1 MTFRNETMKL
11 NRAQFLR
18 LFGRTAAVA
27 MLPKVLA
34 LSSAALA
41 QEGGSLVIA
50 SVQGPPSLD
59 AHVTNA
65 QVARNITLHIYETL
79 YARDEN
85 GEAVP
90 DLAEGVS
97 VSDDGLTYTFKLRK
111 GVKFHT
117 GKEMTSNDVSAS
129 IERFRKIGV
138 SPALVAAIDTVTA
151 VSPYEVAIKLKKKQS
166 VFLDNIS
173 SPRAPIAI
181 YPAEEAAK
189 GANEIQYIGTGP
201 FKFVEY
207 TPDSHVT
214 LEKFAD
220 YVPNPAYQGRDGLA
234 GKKEVLIHRVTF
246 RFIPEAG
253 ARTAAL
259 ESGAVQIVETVDGPT
274 AARLRTDTKYIVH
287 DVLPF
292 AFQIIK
298 FNHAQAPTDDVN
310 FRKAVQAALDMEEIM
325 EISYAAINQVDGG
338 WVFPKS
344 PFATDAGLDQYNIAN
359 FDKAKEFL
367 GKSNY
372 KGKPV
377 TFITDNL
384 RPNVDIATVVQARLE
399 AIGVKVDISIADW
412 PTTSK
417 IGFTKTGWNFW
428 THGFGIEPFEGPG
441 TVMSAFVGGNAQMIA
456 DPEID
461 RIAGEFYATLDDAQ
475 KKDLFKQFQ
484 QRMYDNMIAIKAGNY
499 GLFQLTSSK
508 VENFVP
514 FRIPRMW
521 GVKLIR

>member
-1 MTFRNETMKL
+1 MSVRMK
-11 NRAQFLR
+11 
-18 LFGRTAAVA
+18 
-27 MLPKVLA
+27 
-34 LSSAALA
+34 ALA
-41 QEGGSLVIA
+41 FAFGLMSSVMVAPMAMAAGGEIVIA

-79 YARDEN
+79 YARNEN
-85 GEAVP
+85 AEPVP
-90 DLAEGVS
+90 DLASGVS
-97 VSDDGLTYTFKLRK
+97 VSDDGLTYTFKLRE
-111 GVKFHT
+111 GVKFHN
-117 GKEMTSNDVSAS
+117 GKEMTSEDVVAS
-129 IERFRKIGV
+129 IERYRKIGV
-138 SPALVAAIDTVTA
+138 SPALVAAIDTVSA
-151 VSPYEVAIKLKKKQS
+151 VSPYEVAIKLKQKQS

-189 GANEIQYIGTGP
+189 GANEVQYIGTGP

-207 TPDSHVT
+207 QPDSHVT
-214 LEKFAD
+214 LEKYAE
-220 YVPNPAYQGRDGLA
+220 YVPNPAYDKRDGLA
-234 GKKEVLIHRVTF
+234 GKKEVLIDRVVF

-274 AARLRTDTKYIVH
+274 AERLRGDSKYVVH

-292 AFQIIK
+292 AFQVIK
-298 FNHAQAPTDDVN
+298 LNHNQAPTDDVN
-310 FRKAVQAALDMEEIM
+310 FRKAVQAALDMEEVM
-325 EISYAAINQVDGG
+325 EISYAGINQVDGG
-338 WVFPKS
+338 WVFPTS
-344 PFATDAGLDQYNIAN
+344 PFASDAGLDQYNVAD
-359 FDKAKEFL
+359 FDKAKAFL
-367 GKSNY
+367 DQSNY
-372 KGKPV
+372 KGEPV

-384 RPNVDIATVVQARLE
+384 RPNVDIATVFQARLE
-399 AIGVKVDISIADW
+399 AIGVKVDIVVADW
-412 PTTSK
+412 PTTTK
-417 IGFTKTGWNFW
+417 VGFSKTGWNFW

-441 TVMSAFVGGNAQMIA
+441 TVMSAFVNGNAQIVP

-461 RIAGEFYATLDDAQ
+461 RIAGEFNATLDEAQ

-484 QRMYDNMIAIKAGNY
+484 LRMLDNVVAIKTGNY
-499 GLFQLTSSK
+499 GLFQVTNDK

-521 GVKLIR
+521 GVTLAQ

>member
-1 MTFRNETMKL
+1 MTFRSETLRL

-18 LFGRTAAVA
+18 LLAGTAASAVLPTGLGFQSVA
-27 MLPKVLA
+27 F
-34 LSSAALA
+34 A
-41 QEGGSLVIA
+41 QEGGELVIA

-59 AHVTNA
+59 AHITNA

-79 YARDEN
+79 YARGEN

-90 DLAEGVS
+90 DLAAAVT
-97 VSDDGLTYTFKLRK
+97 VSDDGLTYTFKLRQ
-111 GVKFHT
+111 GVKFHN
-117 GKEMTSNDVSAS
+117 GKEMTSDDVVAS
-129 IERFRKIGV
+129 IERYRKIGV

-151 VSPYEVAIKLKKKQS
+151 VSPYEVAVKLKGKQS

-189 GANEIQYIGTGP
+189 GANQIQYIGTGP

-207 TPDSHVT
+207 KPDSHVA

-220 YVPNPAYQGRDGLA
+220 YVPNPNYQERDGLA
-234 GKKEVLIHRVTF
+234 GKKVVLIDRVIF

-274 AARLRTDTKYIVH
+274 AERLRGDPKYVVH
-287 DVLPF
+287 NVLPF
-292 AFQIIK
+292 AFQVIK
-298 FNHAQAPTDDVN
+298 FNHAQAPTDDVY
-310 FRKAVQAALDMEEIM
+310 FRKAVQAALDMEEVM
-325 EISYAAINQVDGG
+325 EISYAGINQVDGR
-338 WVFPKS
+338 WVFPTS
-344 PFATDAGLDQYNIAN
+344 PFATDAGLDQYNVADL
-359 FDKAKEFL
+359 DKAKAFL
-367 GKSNY
+367 DKSNY
-372 KGKPV
+372 KGEAV

-399 AIGVKVDISIADW
+399 AIGVKVDISVADW

-441 TVMSAFVGGNAQMIA
+441 TVMSAFVGGNAQMVA

-461 RIAGEFYATLDDAQ
+461 RIAAEFYATLDEAK

-499 GLFQLTSSK
+499 GLFQVTSDK

-521 GVKLIR
+521 GVKLAK

>member
-1 MTFRNETMKL
+1 MASVM
-11 NRAQFLR
+11 
-18 LFGRTAAVA
+18 AAPMA
-27 MLPKVLA
+27 I
-34 LSSAALA
+34 AA
-41 QEGGSLVIA
+41 GGEIIIA

-65 QVARNITLHIYETL
+65 QVARNITLHVYETL
-79 YARDEN
+79 YARNEN
-85 GEAVP
+85 AEAVP
-90 DLAEGVS
+90 DLASGVS
-97 VSDDGLTYTFKLRK
+97 VSDDGLTYTFKLRQ
-111 GVKFHT
+111 GVKFHN
-117 GKEMTSNDVSAS
+117 GKEMTADDVVAS
-129 IERFRKIGV
+129 IERYRKIGV
-138 SPALVAAIDTVTA
+138 SPALVAAIDTVSA
-151 VSPYEVAIKLKKKQS
+151 VSPYEVAIKLKQKQS

-207 TPDSHVT
+207 KPDSHVT
-214 LEKFAD
+214 LEKFAE
-220 YVPNPAYQGRDGLA
+220 YVPNPAYKERDGLA
-234 GKKEVLIHRVTF
+234 GKKEVFIDRVTF

-259 ESGAVQIVETVDGPT
+259 ESGAVQIVETVDRPT
-274 AARLRTDTKYIVH
+274 AERLRADSKYVVH

-292 AFQIIK
+292 AFQVIK
-298 FNHAQAPTDDVN
+298 LNHNQAPTDDLN
-310 FRKAVQAALDMEEIM
+310 FRKAVQAALDMEEVM
-325 EISYAAINQVDGG
+325 EISYAGINQVDGG

-344 PFATDAGLDQYNIAN
+344 PFATDAGLGQYNAA
-359 FDKAKEFL
+359 DLEKAKTFL
-367 GKSNY
+367 DQSNY
-372 KGKPV
+372 KGEPV

-399 AIGVKVDISIADW
+399 AIGVKVAVAVADW

-417 IGFTKTGWNFW
+417 IGFSKTGWNFW

-441 TVMSAFVGGNAQMIA
+441 TVMAAFVGGSAQIVA

-461 RIAGEFYATLDDAQ
+461 RIAGEFYAALDEAQ

-484 QRMYDNMIAIKAGNY
+484 QRMLDNVVAIKTGNY
-499 GLFQLTSSK
+499 GLFQVTGSK

-521 GVKLIR
+521 GVTLAQ

>member
-1 MTFRNETMKL
+1 MALKL
-11 NRAQFLR
+11 
-18 LFGRTAAVA
+18 
-27 MLPKVLA
+27 K
-34 LSSAALA
+34 ALA
-41 QEGGSLVIA
+41 FAFGLMTALVGVTPAVEAAGGEIVIA

-79 YARDEN
+79 YARNEN
-85 GEAVP
+85 AEPVP

-97 VSDDGLTYTFKLRK
+97 VSDDGLTYTFKLRQ
-111 GVKFHT
+111 GVKFHN
-117 GKEMTSNDVSAS
+117 GKEMTSADVVAS
-129 IERFRKIGV
+129 VERYRKIGV
-138 SPALVAAIDTVTA
+138 SPALVAAIDTVSA
-151 VSPYEVAIKLKKKQS
+151 VSPYEVAIKLKVKQS

-207 TPDSHVT
+207 KPDSHVT

-220 YVPNPAYQGRDGLA
+220 YVPNPAYQKRDGLA
-234 GKKEVLIHRVTF
+234 GKKEVLIDRVTF

-274 AARLRTDTKYIVH
+274 AERLRKDSKYVVH

-292 AFQIIK
+292 AFQVIK
-298 FNHAQAPTDDVN
+298 FNHAQAPSDDVN
-310 FRKAVQAALDMEEIM
+310 FRKAVQAALDMQEVM
-325 EISYAAINQVDGG
+325 EISYAGINQVDGG

-344 PFATDAGLDQYNIAN
+344 AFGTGAGLDQYNVAD

-367 GKSNY
+367 SKSAY
-372 KGKPV
+372 KGETV

-384 RPNVDIATVVQARLE
+384 RPNVDIATVVQARLAE
-399 AIGVKVDISIADW
+399 IGVKVDIKVADW

-441 TVMSAFVGGNAQMIA
+441 TVMSAFVGGNAQMVA

-461 RIAGEFYATLDDAQ
+461 RIAKEFYATLDDGQ
-475 KKDLFKQFQ
+475 KKELFKQFQ
-484 QRMYDNMIAIKAGNY
+484 QRMYDNMVAIKAGNY
-499 GLFQLTSSK
+499 GLFQVTSDK
-508 VENFVP
+508 VKDFVP

-521 GVKLIR
+521 GVTLAP